1 MLLFEEFA
9 GRGGNM
15 TSCLQQK
22 KYTCG
27 TPANG
32 TSAVSAASE
41 LQAIT
46 EILTELFG

>member
-1 MLLFEEFA
+1 MDP
-9 GRGGNM
+9 
-15 TSCLQQK
+15 
-22 KYTCG
+22 TCG